1 MKNYK
6 AAMAMN
12 MAKVLRKELELGKSE
27 ALTQAWELVHL
38 RADLHVGMAYFTYV
52 KEDGTLREAKGT
64 LCADL
69 IPAGDV
75 PSDVC
80 PKQRTKRYATFTYY
94 DIDKKGWRAFKV
106 WAFVEVQ
113 QRKVIK
119 AYGEADR
126 LSFQKKAIKEK

>member
-12 MAKVLRKELELGKSE
+12 MAKVLRKEPGLGKSE
-27 ALTQAWELVHL
+27 ALKQAWELVHL
-38 RADLHVGMAYFTYV
+38 RADLHEGMAYFTYV

-69 IPAGDV
+69 IPAGDTPKGIV
-75 PSDVC
+75 PRKKVHE
-80 PKQRTKRYATFTYY
+80 TFTYY

-106 WAFVEVQ
+106 RAFVEVQ
-113 QRKVIK
+113 QRKVLRVAQNAK
-119 AYGEADR
+119 REKN
-126 LSFQKKAIKEK
+126 QKRKPCGWE